1 MYKKNIMVISANLKI
16 GGAQAV
22 AANIARYAPE
32 NYRFCYVLLTDE
44 VGDYEEEILARGHR
58 ILRIPEPASGRGSY
72 FKNLLKLMRQEK
84 IDVVHCHTMF
94 NCGVVMLAAWAAGVP
109 CRISHSH
116 TIREGCRETAL
127 RKCYQYAMRG
137 LIRCFGTVGLACGHE
152 AGRVLYGRKW
162 FDRKGIVIPNGI
174 ESRRYRYS
182 EENRRAVRAALGLD
196 EEFVIGHVGH
206 YVEVKNQSFLIDL
219 MQKIRRE
226 RNDAVLL
233 MFGEGDDRE
242 MLQKKIDEAGCGGYV
257 RLMGNVDNVH
267 QVLSAFDVFAFPSL
281 FEGTPIAL
289 IEAQANGL
297 PCVIS
302 EAIPGDACLTED
314 VRRAPLADADEWVRA
329 ILDARRVDAET
340 KYEQIRR
347 NYGDVQ
353 DSLNRVYAIYDGAA
367 EKR

>member
-1 MYKKNIMVISANLKI
+1 MDKKNIMVIVADLKI

-22 AANIARYAPE
+22 AANIAKYAPE

-44 VGDYEEEILARGHR
+44 VGEYEKEILVRNHR
-58 ILRIPEPASGRGSY
+58 IVRIPEPAVSRGSY

-84 IDVVHCHTMF
+84 FDVVHCHTMF
-94 NCGVVMLAAWAAGVP
+94 NCGVVMMAAWAAGVP

-116 TIREGCRETAL
+116 TIKEGCEETAL
-127 RKCYQYAMRG
+127 RRCYQHAMRC
-137 LIRCFGTVGLACGHE
+137 LIRCFGNVGLACGYE
-152 AGRVLYGRKW
+152 AGHVLYGRKW
-162 FDRKGIVIPNGI
+162 FARKGIVIPNGI

-182 EENRRAVRAALGLD
+182 EESRKMVREALGLD

-206 YVEVKNQSFLIDL
+206 YAEVKNQTFLIDL

-233 MFGEGDDRE
+233 MFGEGDDRK
-242 MLQKKIDEAGCGGYV
+242 MLQKKINEAGCGDYV
-257 RLMGNVDNVH
+257 RLMGNVTNVH

-302 EAIPGDACLTED
+302 EAIPDDACLTED
-314 VRRAPLADADEWVRA
+314 IRRVPLTNDDAWVRA
-329 ILDARRVDAET
+329 ILEVHRMDAES
-340 KYEQIRR
+340 KFEHIRR

-353 DSLNRVYAIYDGAA
+353 DALDRVYAIYEAG
-367 EKR
+367 KR